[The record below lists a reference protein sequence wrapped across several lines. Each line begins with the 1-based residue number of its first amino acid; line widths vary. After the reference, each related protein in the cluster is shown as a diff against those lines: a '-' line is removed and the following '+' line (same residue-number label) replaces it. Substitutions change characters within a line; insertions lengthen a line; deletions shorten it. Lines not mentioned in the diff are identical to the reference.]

1 MNPSNSFNVL
11 LLGKRGCGKS
21 TYINMLLG
29 NIITEMYY
37 PTNGIDYKKI
47 IFASNYGAL
56 IFNIIEWCENDDN
69 INGLLPERRMLS
81 LSDAI
86 IVMMDYTP
94 SSERYCKKLIDSI
107 NVMNISNAMDKIS
120 ITTAPIFVIQSKMD
134 ICDGFDIMFNQQSR
148 IQTPYNMSY
157 IHTKT
162 SRASIELPFLRL
174 AKTLMNKDD
183 LIFIH
188 NM

>member
-1 MNPSNSFNVL
+1 
-11 LLGKRGCGKS
+11 
-21 TYINMLLG
+21 
-29 NIITEMYY
+29 
-37 PTNGIDYKKI
+37 
-47 IFASNYGAL
+47 
-56 IFNIIEWCENDDN
+56 
-69 INGLLPERRMLS
+69 
-81 LSDAI
+81 
-86 IVMMDYTP
+86 
-94 SSERYCKKLIDSI
+94 
-107 NVMNISNAMDKIS
+107 MNISNVMDKIS
-120 ITTAPIFVIQSKMD
+120 TNTAPIFVIQSKMD